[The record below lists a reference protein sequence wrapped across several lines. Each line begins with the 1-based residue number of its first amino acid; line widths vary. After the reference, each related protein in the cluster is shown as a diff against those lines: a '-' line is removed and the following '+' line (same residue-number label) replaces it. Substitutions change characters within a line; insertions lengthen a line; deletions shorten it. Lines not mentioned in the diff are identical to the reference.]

1 MFTLYKSKPKTV
13 FRRVYTYKLEA
24 KKICFSVKRT
34 FILLHYDIKHYKTVI
49 YKNFHFVIFV
59 ETGFFRFLQK
69 KKFFRLFVNYYKSI
83 IYKPTSRAGVPYL
96 ENRVFKSDT
105 KIFLLKILEIGKTVL

>member
-1 MFTLYKSKPKTV
+1 MLTLYKSKPKTV
-13 FRRVYTYKLEA
+13 FCRVCTYKLKA

-49 YKNFHFVIFV
+49 YENFHFVIFV
-59 ETGFFRFLQK
+59 ETGFFRLLQK
-69 KKFFRLFVNYYKSI
+69 KKFFFFFINHYKSI
-83 IYKPTSRAGVPYL
+83 ICKRPSRVGVPYW
-96 ENRVFKSDT
+96 ENRVFKSDI

>member
-13 FRRVYTYKLEA
+13 FCRVSTYKLKA
-24 KKICFSVKRT
+24 KKICFSVKCT
-34 FILLHYDIKHYKTVI
+34 FTLLYYDVKHYKTAI
-49 YKNFHFVIFV
+49 YENFHFVIFV

-69 KKFFRLFVNYYKSI
+69 KKKFRLFVNRYKSTI
-83 IYKPTSRAGVPYL
+83 CKPTSRAGVPYS

>member
-1 MFTLYKSKPKTV
+1 
-13 FRRVYTYKLEA
+13 
-24 KKICFSVKRT
+24 
-34 FILLHYDIKHYKTVI
+34 
-49 YKNFHFVIFV
+49 
-59 ETGFFRFLQK
+59 LQK

-83 IYKPTSRAGVPYL
+83 IYKPASRAGVPYL